1 MIFLDTN
8 VVIDLLGRKRPQVR
22 RCFDEAMAS
31 GGKLLLSSIA
41 LFELRFGVANSA
53 RPEANARALD
63 ALLEGAEIDIVAF
76 DRDDAAEAGA
86 IRAWLRSAGHETG
99 HEIGPYD
106 MLIAAQARRRAATI
120 VTHNLK
126 EFARVPRLNSVDWAA

>member
-41 LFELRFGVANSA
+41 LFELRFGVANSV

-86 IRAWLRSAGHETG
+86 IRAWLRSAGHE
-99 HEIGPYD
+99 IGPYD
-106 MLIAAQARRRAATI
+106 MLIAAQTRRRDATI

-126 EFARVPRLNSVDWAA
+126 EFALVPRLNSVDWAA

>member
-1 MIFLDTN
+1 VIFLDTN

-86 IRAWLRSAGHETG
+86 IRAWLRSAGHE
-99 HEIGPYD
+99 IGPYD
-106 MLIAAQARRRAATI
+106 MLIAAQTRRRDATI

-126 EFARVPRLNSVDWAA
+126 EFALVPRLNSVDWAA

>member
-86 IRAWLRSAGHETG
+86 IRAWLRSAGHE
-99 HEIGPYD
+99 IGPYD
-106 MLIAAQARRRAATI
+106 MLIAAQARRRDATI

-126 EFARVPRLNSVDWAA
+126 EFALVPRLNSVDWAA